1 MQIKLCITLKEVLI
15 LKIGWPAGI
24 DPTEPVETI
33 RWRKKVEREVPF
45 MTAVKD
51 LTSTIEK
58 CIEQNNQIDLF
69 EEYFVDEISEH
80 LTENI
85 TTKTLMLFKDQ
96 CMKDGFKRGVSEI
109 SWSPE
114 GPIKITVSYAINLF

>member
-58 CIEQNNQIDLF
+58 CIEQNNQIKMKEDSSRININNSII
-69 EEYFVDEISEH
+69 EEIKRDNDIVMIKDISFPPKK
-80 LTENI
+80 ND
-85 TTKTLMLFKDQ
+85 DQ
-96 CMKDGFKRGVSEI
+96 
-109 SWSPE
+109 
-114 GPIKITVSYAINLF
+114 

>member
-1 MQIKLCITLKEVLI
+1 
-15 LKIGWPAGI
+15 
-24 DPTEPVETI
+24 VETN

-51 LTSTIEK
+51 LSQSVEK

-85 TTKTLMLFKDQ
+85 TTKTLMLFKY
-96 CMKDGFKRGVSEI
+96 SL
-109 SWSPE
+109 
-114 GPIKITVSYAINLF
+114 KI